1 MAKNAHYRVA
11 YRRRREHKTDY
22 QSRRILSVSEHPRFV
37 VRVSN
42 KGILAQIVKAEIIGD
57 KVLSQATSNE
67 LITKYGWQA
76 SGKSIPAA
84 YLLGMIAGHKAVK
97 EGIKTAYLDLGLRR
111 PTKGSKIFAVVK
123 GAIDSGLSIPCDSD
137 IIPPP
142 ERINGGHIV
151 HYAQVINPENYEK
164 NFSVYLRKGLRP
176 ESLPEH
182 FEETK
187 KKIQENWSQ

>member
-1 MAKNAHYRVA
+1 LAKNAHYRVA

-22 QSRRILSVSEHPRFV
+22 QSRRILAVSEHPRFV

-57 KVLSQATSNE
+57 KVLTQATSNE
-67 LITKYGWQA
+67 LVTKYGWQA

-151 HYAQVINPENYEK
+151 NYVQVVNPENYEK

-187 KKIQENWSQ
+187 KKIQEDWSQ